1 MSELQKLEQAI
12 LTEIPE
18 HLKGK
23 TTQRGS
29 EDLTAADITIPRI
42 DIVQAL
48 SPCLKKDDA
57 AYIPGAEVGMLFNS
71 VTRKL
76 YGKSVKFV
84 PVAVVKQFNIWKDRK
99 AGGGFK
105 GAFETAQIAEEAKKA
120 LVAESG
126 DAPKNYEIV
135 ETAVHYG
142 LIIDSDGNT
151 SEISIPMSRSKMKV
165 HRKLN
170 SLVRMA
176 GGDRWDRVYDCKA
189 VNDKSDLGEYIN
201 FDFVWA
207 GYPSEAISKRSE
219 EIYEMVKSGR
229 AKASFE
235 DPSSLNDE
243 AAASAEA
250 TEF

>member
-1 MSELQKLEQAI
+1 MTNEIKKAEAAI

-18 HLKGK
+18 HLKNK
-23 TTQRGS
+23 TTSRGS
-29 EDLTAADITIPRI
+29 ESLSASDVTIPRL
-42 DIVQAL
+42 DLVQAL

-57 AYIPGAEVGMLFNS
+57 GYIPGAEVGLMFNS

-84 PVAVVKQFNIWKDRK
+84 PVTVVKQFNIWKDRK

-105 GAFETAQIAEEAKKA
+105 GSFENMIQAEEAKKA
-120 LVAESG
+120 IVAEAG
-126 DAPKNYEIV
+126 DSPKNYEII

-142 LIIDSDGNT
+142 LLIDADGSV
-151 SEISIPMSRSKMKV
+151 SEISIPMSKSKLKV

-176 GGDRWDRVYDCKA
+176 GGDRWDRVYECKA
-189 VNDKSDLGEYIN
+189 VNDKSDAGEYIN
-201 FDFVWA
+201 LDFAWA

-219 EIYEMVKSGR
+219 EIYELVKSGK
-229 AKASFE
+229 AKASFA
-235 DPSSLNDE
+235 DSNDDHGNV
-243 AAASAEA
+243 SDAENS
-250 TEF
+250 EF